1 MKNFKRSLP
10 SILQLLLAL
19 FLTVGVSTFL
29 GPCVHADGKIG
40 PCVKAAGIIKILG
53 GCLAALSVLS
63 LVIRCAKAKTVL
75 AALSIIAAAGVFF
88 VPGTFHRLCM
98 IATMRC
104 HTVMKPASM
113 LLAAFIAL
121 SAAAELII
129 NIRQLNGAKQ
139 K

>member
-1 MKNFKRSLP
+1 MKAFKRSLP
-10 SILQLLLAL
+10 SILQLILAL

-40 PCVKAAGIIKILG
+40 PCVKAAQIIKILG
-53 GCLAALSVLS
+53 GCLAALAALS
-63 LVIRCAKAKTVL
+63 LFIRCAKAKTVL
-75 AALSIIAAAGVFF
+75 AALSLIAAAGVFF

-98 IATMRC
+98 MSTMRC

-121 SAAAELII
+121 AAAAGLVAG
-129 NIRQLNGAKQ
+129 IRQMNGAKQ